1 MRPEASGQDAVPRD
15 ARAATT
21 GAALDD
27 ARRVLVVRLDNL
39 GDVLMTGPVFRALRD
54 SLPDAELVLLGSPR
68 GSAAAA
74 LLPWVDRVETLRA
87 VWQDAQGR
95 LPLDRARELRAID
108 AIREIDAEAAIS

>member
-15 ARAATT
+15 ARATS

-39 GDVLMTGPVFRALRD
+39 GDVLMTGPVFRALREA
-54 SLPDAELVLLGSPR
+54 LPDAELVLLGSPG

-87 VWQDAQGR
+87 VWQDAQGCW
-95 LPLDRARELRAID
+95 RAISGETT
-108 AIREIDAEAAIS
+108 AVGPSIDTPASW